1 MVTAMVTTGAA
12 AGAVITM
19 DGIAAGDIITAGGTV
34 ATTEI
39 KLVEAVRV
47 GGLCPADAA
56 EHLAQTARRSGEMS
70 CE

>member
-12 AGAVITM
+12 AGAVIIM

-39 KLVEAVRV
+39 KLD
-47 GGLCPADAA
+47 GGRPGWRPL
-56 EHLAQTARRSGEMS
+56 S
-70 CE
+70 C